1 MKAKCWKYGATTLSL
16 ATFSVITL
24 RLKTIRIMVEYCY
37 SGCHSVI
44 YNPFMLSVVMLSVVM
59 LSVMAPQ
66 LKPSVFVEVRVLGDG
81 FKHLLFI
88 SFAFPLILYT
98 LYSLVY
104 HFHFLSHPVYQG
116 RNYEK

>member
-37 SGCHSVI
+37 SECHSVI
-44 YNPFMLSVVMLSVVM
+44 YNPLMLSVVTLSVVM

-81 FKHLLFI
+81 VVLNICFL
-88 SFAFPLILYT
+88 
-98 LYSLVY
+98 
-104 HFHFLSHPVYQG
+104 FLSLSL
-116 RNYEK
+116 